1 MGIEIRRPDR
11 WRTPQPQYRPV
22 SPMRLN
28 LVVALLCFVLLL
40 IGFLRVVK
48 RRYRPAPPQRF
59 PALVGL
65 KKLERCRE
73 RYRMLCERHAFPDG
87 IPEAH
92 FVVVKSKRLL
102 LLFSGSELL
111 EKYTIR
117 PGTEPEGPK
126 PARGDGAT
134 PLGDYYIS
142 SRVSDTDLY
151 LFLGISYPN
160 AEDAER
166 AFRKGRISRRD
177 FDRIRAAIAER
188 RAPPGDTPLGGG
200 IGMRG
205 VAVRGGRTD
214 GSIALSNEA
223 IEEIWYVTRIGTPLS
238 IQQ

>member
-1 MGIEIRRPDR
+1 MAIQIRRPDR

-40 IGFLRVVK
+40 IGFLRVVQ
-48 RRYRPAPPQRF
+48 RRYRPARPERF

-73 RYRMLCERHAFPDG
+73 RYRMLCERHAFPDA

-92 FVVVKSKRLL
+92 FVIVKPKRLL
-102 LLFSGSELL
+102 LLFSGTELL

-117 PGTEPEGPK
+117 LGRDPETMK
-126 PARGDGAT
+126 TAHGDGAT

-166 AFRKGRISRRD
+166 AFRLGRISREA
-177 FDRIRAAIAER
+177 FDRIRTAISAR
-188 RAPPGDTPLGGG
+188 RAPPEDTSLGGG
-200 IGMRG
+200 IGIHG
-205 VAVRGGRTD
+205 VPDRSDRTD
-214 GSIALSNEA
+214 GSIALPQEA
-223 IEEIWYVTRIGTPLS
+223 IEEIWYVARIGTPVS